1 MDLAGLDASPAK
13 IGALMNALAEYDVEA
28 DTWGGTYDA
37 DGQAAADWIDG
48 MSDSEFSEMLAEYEA
63 DSHLP
68 GPELAGAGSDSTYD
82 LANQMDAIDLPL
94 AGQTDREYQRQA
106 EDQPERGRR
115 RASTEVRLSNALDRV
130 GRGTYLYRESPTA
143 DLANTWGDLDAGGRR
158 TRTAA
163 QRRAAGCRSRGRAP
177 GGDRRGLR
185 LDGRWSWGGSPGRK
199 RHR

>member
-28 DTWGGTYDA
+28 DTWGGAYDA

-48 MSDSEFSEMLAEYEA
+48 MSDSEMLEYEA

-94 AGQTDREYQRQA
+94 AG
-106 EDQPERGRR
+106 GRPTE
-115 RASTEVRLSNALDRV
+115 STSARPR
-130 GRGTYLYRESPTA
+130 TSPS
-143 DLANTWGDLDAGGRR
+143 GAGG
-158 TRTAA
+158 
-163 QRRAAGCRSRGRAP
+163 GHLPRSG
-177 GGDRRGLR
+177 
-185 LDGRWSWGGSPGRK
+185 
-199 RHR
+199 